1 MKKKDK
7 WILILFIFCFIVI
20 VSPIL
25 FKLFID
31 FNNPIIEKELSS
43 FEYYGYKLTSTDTD
57 VFKNAY
63 DELSIVLNQEIVDY
77 EEYAKSISKLFVI
90 DVFTLENK
98 VSSTDIGGLEFVH
111 KDLRDNF
118 KDNLGSTLYNSV
130 LSNINGKRVQK
141 LPKVSNVSVDSVTK
155 DKYEYYDVEYDSYVI
170 KCGITYEVDLGYQS
184 SITLTLIRVD
194 NMLYIV
200 FLFCWCRSNI
210 ILFFYIYS
218 Y

>member
-1 MKKKDK
+1 MKIKDK

-141 LPKVSNVSVDSVTK
+141 LPKVSNVSVDSITK

-200 FLFCWCRSNI
+200 KGE
-210 ILFFYIYS
+210 
-218 Y
+218 

>member
-63 DELSIVLNQEIVDY
+63 DELSTVLNQEIVDY

-141 LPKVSNVSVDSVTK
+141 LPKVSNVSVDSITK

-184 SITLTLIRVD
+184 SIALTLIRVD

-200 FLFCWCRSNI
+200 KGE
-210 ILFFYIYS
+210 
-218 Y
+218 

>member
-63 DELSIVLNQEIVDY
+63 DELSTVLNQEIVDY

-200 FLFCWCRSNI
+200 KGE
-210 ILFFYIYS
+210 
-218 Y
+218 

>member
-1 MKKKDK
+1 MLEIVKKKDK

-63 DELSIVLNQEIVDY
+63 DELSTVLNQEIVDY

-118 KDNLGSTLYNSV
+118 KENLGSTLYNSV

-141 LPKVSNVSVDSVTK
+141 LPKVSNVSVDSITK
-155 DKYEYYDVEYDSYVI
+155 DKYEYYDVEYDSFVI

-200 FLFCWCRSNI
+200 KGE
-210 ILFFYIYS
+210 
-218 Y
+218 

>member
-7 WILILFIFCFIVI
+7 WILILFVFCFIVI

-63 DELSIVLNQEIVDY
+63 DELSTVLNQEIVDY

-118 KDNLGSTLYNSV
+118 KENLGSTLYNSV

-141 LPKVSNVSVDSVTK
+141 LPKVSNVSVDSIIK

-170 KCGITYEVDLGYQS
+170 KCGIAYEVDLGYQS

-200 FLFCWCRSNI
+200 KGE
-210 ILFFYIYS
+210 
-218 Y
+218 

>member
-57 VFKNAY
+57 VFINAY
-63 DELSIVLNQEIVDY
+63 DELSTVLNQEIVDY

-118 KDNLGSTLYNSV
+118 KENLGSTLYNSV

-141 LPKVSNVSVDSVTK
+141 LPKVSNVSVDSITK
-155 DKYEYYDVEYDSYVI
+155 DKYEYYGVEYDSYVI

-200 FLFCWCRSNI
+200 KGE
-210 ILFFYIYS
+210 
-218 Y
+218 

>member
-141 LPKVSNVSVDSVTK
+141 LPKVSNVSVDSITK

-200 FLFCWCRSNI
+200 KGE
-210 ILFFYIYS
+210 
-218 Y
+218 

>member
-200 FLFCWCRSNI
+200 KGE
-210 ILFFYIYS
+210 
-218 Y
+218 

>member
-1 MKKKDK
+1 MKIKDK

-200 FLFCWCRSNI
+200 KGE
-210 ILFFYIYS
+210 
-218 Y
+218 

>member
-1 MKKKDK
+1 M
-7 WILILFIFCFIVI
+7 
-20 VSPIL
+20 SR
-25 FKLFID
+25 
-31 FNNPIIEKELSS
+31 
-43 FEYYGYKLTSTDTD
+43 
-57 VFKNAY
+57 
-63 DELSIVLNQEIVDY
+63 
-77 EEYAKSISKLFVI
+77 
-90 DVFTLENK
+90 
-98 VSSTDIGGLEFVH
+98 TDIGGLEFVH

-141 LPKVSNVSVDSVTK
+141 LPKVSNVSVDSITK

-200 FLFCWCRSNI
+200 KGE
-210 ILFFYIYS
+210 
-218 Y
+218 

>member
-7 WILILFIFCFIVI
+7 WILILFVFCFIVI

-63 DELSIVLNQEIVDY
+63 DELSTVLNQEIVDY

-118 KDNLGSTLYNSV
+118 KENLGSTLYNSV

-141 LPKVSNVSVDSVTK
+141 LPKVSNVSVDSITK

-200 FLFCWCRSNI
+200 KGE
-210 ILFFYIYS
+210 
-218 Y
+218 

>member
-20 VSPIL
+20 VGPIL

-141 LPKVSNVSVDSVTK
+141 LPKVSNVSVDSITK

-200 FLFCWCRSNI
+200 KGE
-210 ILFFYIYS
+210 
-218 Y
+218 

>member
-7 WILILFIFCFIVI
+7 WILILFVFCFIVI

-118 KDNLGSTLYNSV
+118 KENLGSTLYNSV
-130 LSNINGKRVQK
+130 LSNIDGKRVQK

-200 FLFCWCRSNI
+200 KGE
-210 ILFFYIYS
+210 
-218 Y
+218 

>member
-7 WILILFIFCFIVI
+7 WILILFIFCFIVF

-31 FNNPIIEKELSS
+31 FNKKKKKKELSS

-141 LPKVSNVSVDSVTK
+141 LPKVSNVSVDSITK

-200 FLFCWCRSNI
+200 KGE
-210 ILFFYIYS
+210 
-218 Y
+218 